1 MSFVILFA
9 FLVSFL
15 RIVVDEK
22 KQMRGEWA
30 ETNQK
35 CGSTNTHNLVV
46 VRS

>member
-22 KQMRGEWA
+22 KQMRGE
-30 ETNQK
+30 
-35 CGSTNTHNLVV
+35 
-46 VRS
+46 